1 MADRLRHLIV
11 RGPNNNATLRILVWW
26 PDSDMA
32 KDGALELGQFR
43 SANFLDEF
51 LLRVLSRVVGFR

>member
-1 MADRLRHLIV
+1 MVDHLRHLIV

-51 LLRVLSRVVGFR
+51 LLRVCPRVVGFK